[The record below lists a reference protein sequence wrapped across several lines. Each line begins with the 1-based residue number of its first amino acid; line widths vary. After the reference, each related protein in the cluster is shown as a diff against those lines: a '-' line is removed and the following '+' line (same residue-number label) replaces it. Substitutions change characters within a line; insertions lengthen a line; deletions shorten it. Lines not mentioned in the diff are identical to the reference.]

1 MLRRKKDAQLEGKP
15 LLTLPPKS
23 IEIVTLDFSSD
34 EREVRSQ
41 FRDMPSERTTVFVWV
56 LMLK

>member
-41 FRDMPSERTTVFVWV
+41 FRDMPSERATVFIWV